1 MFHTKAWTLWLVAAL
16 LPFMLTRNPFYL
28 LPAMGAVILDYL
40 VLCRTSAQGHAWRAV
55 VWLGASLALFS
66 VLYNVLFVSAGFTKL
81 VTLPALRITSSDSV
95 LQIGGAITLE
105 SLTYGLLQA
114 LSLIGIILV
123 FATFNA
129 RADHY
134 ELLRGAP
141 RFLYQSAIV
150 LSIAVTFVPQLMVA
164 QAEIRQAQRL
174 RGHRFRARRDLLPLF
189 VILLAEGLESSI
201 TLAESMS
208 ARGFGGAAAQTGNAM
223 RTRQVG
229 IAVGLFLIL
238 VGVVGTTYFPKQWF
252 GLAVLAVG
260 LVFIALVLWRIGAGV
275 QVSRYRRA
283 LWLRHDTL
291 LVIASVLVIAVF
303 AGVQFFNPDLL
314 IFYPYPRL
322 KLPEFDPLVLL
333 SVLLLAAPALIV
345 RLKLATSL
353 LYIEK
358 ASSSEMTD
366 SVALV

>member
-1 MFHTKAWTLWLVAAL
+1 MFNTKAWSLWLVAAL
-16 LPFMLTRNPFYL
+16 LPFLLTRNPFYL
-28 LPAMGAVILDYL
+28 LPALGAVILDYA
-40 VLCRTSAQGHAWRAV
+40 VLCHSGAQGREWRAV
-55 VWLGASLALFS
+55 VWLGVSLALFS
-66 VLYNVLFVSAGFTKL
+66 VLYNVLFVSVGATKL
-81 VTLPALRITSSDSV
+81 ATLPALRLTTSNAV

-105 SLTYGLLQA
+105 SLVYGLMQA

-134 ELLRGAP
+134 ALLRSAP

-150 LSIAVTFVPQLMVA
+150 LSIAVTFVPQLIAA
-164 QAEIRQAQRL
+164 QTEIRQAQRL

-189 VILLAEGLESSI
+189 VVLLAEGLESSI

-208 ARGFGGAAAQTGNAM
+208 ARGFGGAAARTGSTM
-223 RTRQVG
+223 RTQQVG

-238 VGVVGTTYFPKQWF
+238 VGLVASTYFPEPWLGF
-252 GLAVLAVG
+252 AILTIG
-260 LVFIALVLWRIGAGV
+260 LVLITLVLWRIGAGV

-291 LVIASVLVIAVF
+291 LVIASALVVAVF
-303 AGVQFFNPDLL
+303 AGVQFLNPELFT
-314 IFYPYPRL
+314 FYPYPRL
-322 KLPEFDPLVLL
+322 ELPTFELPILL

-345 RLKLATSL
+345 RLKLAASL
-353 LYIEK
+353 QYV
-358 ASSSEMTD
+358 ASDIPAELSD
-366 SVALV
+366 SVVST